1 MRMRAVIVLLLALAA
16 AACRAEWD
24 GDYTVGY
31 GTPSGNVIW
40 IRRVVFDDRWSLPG
54 GGLSCCWEEAGALA
68 LVFDWPLPRVV
79 EVEWLDESERRIYEA
94 RVELAE
100 DLARRAGR
108 LKGVQV
114 ISSGRKREP
123 AVYLIIG
130 FREGG
135 EVVVWLSNA
144 PYKYNVSGRVLEE
157 VGRAHARR
165 MMDWTPG
172 AQLPRKE

>member
-1 MRMRAVIVLLLALAA
+1 MRAVIVLLLALAA

-40 IRRVVFDDRWSLPG
+40 IRRVVFDGSPIMAAGSLG
-54 GGLSCCWEEAGALA
+54 CCWEEAGKT
-68 LVFDWPLPRVV
+68 VSVYDQPLPRVV
-79 EVEWLDESERRIYEA
+79 EVEWLDESERHIYEA

-100 DLARRAGR
+100 DLSRRMES
-108 LKGVQV
+108 LPEFTWT
-114 ISSGRKREP
+114 IDGRKDLGH
-123 AVYLIIG
+123 YLIIG

-144 PYKYNVSGRVLEE
+144 PHGYNMRGRVLEE

>member
-1 MRMRAVIVLLLALAA
+1 MGRLLSALCLVLLS

-31 GTPSGNVIW
+31 STPAGNDIW

-54 GGLSCCWEEAGALA
+54 GGLSCCWEEVGRSA

-100 DLARRAGR
+100 DLARRAGK
-108 LKGVQV
+108 LEGVYV
-114 ISSGRKREP
+114 VSMRKRLDP
-123 AVYLIIG
+123 RVYLIIG

-144 PYKYNVSGRVLEE
+144 RSWKNRRDRTLEV
-157 VGRAHARR
+157 VGRARARR

-172 AQLPRKE
+172 AQLPRKK